1 MLALNEHRT
10 VSFEGA

>member
-1 MLALNEHRT
+1 MLALNEHRN